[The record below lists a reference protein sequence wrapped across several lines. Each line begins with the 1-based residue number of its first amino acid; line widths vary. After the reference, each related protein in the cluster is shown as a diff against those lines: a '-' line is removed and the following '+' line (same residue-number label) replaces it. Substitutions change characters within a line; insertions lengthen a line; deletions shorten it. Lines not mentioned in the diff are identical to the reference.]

1 MMYREQYGLYV
12 SMVEETLEKLLPN
25 SEQICPKDESEM
37 PKLLCESMRYSLLA
51 GGKRVR
57 PVLLLAACEMLGGD
71 LEQAKVPAAALEMI
85 HTYSLIHD
93 DLPGMDDDDYR
104 RGRPTNHKVY
114 GVGHAILAGDGLL
127 NFAYE
132 SLLKNAMDYSENLAG
147 HVQAVKAIANRAG
160 VCGMIAGQ
168 SLDLSSEHMEPDTER
183 LQYIHTHKTADLL
196 TAPLMAA
203 AYIAGASEEQLDALR
218 RFGYC
223 LGIAFQIDDDL
234 LDVEGDAAVLGKQT
248 GMDAQRGKM
257 TWPALMGVQASRE
270 RSARLWDEA
279 EEAISI
285 FGDRAWF
292 MRSFAQ
298 QLRVRKN

>member
-1 MMYREQYGLYV
+1 MMYREQYGRYV
-12 SMVEETLEKLLPN
+12 SMIEETLEKLLPDMQ
-25 SEQICPKDESEM
+25 EICPKEEGAM

-51 GGKRVR
+51 GGKRIR

-71 LEQAKVPAAALEMI
+71 LEQAKTPAAALEMI

-93 DLPGMDDDDYR
+93 DLPGMDDDDFR

-127 NFAYE
+127 NYAYE
-132 SLLKNAMDYSENLAG
+132 SLLKNAMDYPQNLAG
-147 HVQAVKAIANRAG
+147 HVQAAKAIANRAG

-168 SLDLSSEHMEPDTER
+168 SLDLSSEHMEPDMER

-203 AYIAGASEEQLDALR
+203 AYIAGASEEQIQALA

-223 LGIAFQIDDDL
+223 VGIAFQIDDDL
-234 LDVEGDAAVLGKQT
+234 LDVEGDAALLGKQT

-257 TWPALMGVQASRE
+257 TWPALMGVEASRE

-285 FGDRAWF
+285 FGEKAWF
-292 MRSFAQ
+292 MRGFAQ
-298 QLRVRKN
+298 QMRVRKS

>member
-1 MMYREQYGLYV
+1 MYSEQYAQYV
-12 SMVEETLEKLLPN
+12 SMIEETIEKLLP
-25 SEQICPKDESEM
+25 EVKEVCPKEDGEM

-104 RGRPTNHKVY
+104 RGRPTNHKAY

-132 SLLKNAMDYSENLAG
+132 SLLENAANYPENLKG
-147 HVQAVKAIANRAG
+147 HVLAAKAIANRAG

-168 SLDLSSEHMEPDTER
+168 SLDLSSEHMDPDAER
-183 LQYIHTHKTADLL
+183 LLYIHTHKTADLL

-203 AYIAGASEEQLDALR
+203 AYIAGADSQQIKALE

-234 LDVEGDAAVLGKQT
+234 LDVEGDAALLGKQT

-257 TWPALMGVQASRE
+257 TWPALMGVEASRE
-270 RSARLWDEA
+270 RSAHLWDEA

-292 MRSFAQ
+292 MRGFAAQ
-298 QLRVRKN
+298 MRTRKH